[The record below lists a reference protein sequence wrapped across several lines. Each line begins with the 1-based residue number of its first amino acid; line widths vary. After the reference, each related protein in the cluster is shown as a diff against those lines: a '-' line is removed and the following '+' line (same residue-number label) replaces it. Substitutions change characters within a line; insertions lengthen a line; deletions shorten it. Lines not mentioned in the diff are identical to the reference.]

1 MFEDTVVVVTG
12 GAKGIGKAIAQEF
25 ARAGAHVCVMDLLPN
40 DYFVGDVGDKAALE
54 AFYAVLADGNAALI
68 GGAMPDE
75 SFYYAP

>member
-1 MFEDTVVVVTG
+1 MQAAVAQSAIPRANMVCLTGED
-12 GAKGIGKAIAQEF
+12 
-25 ARAGAHVCVMDLLPN
+25 M
-40 DYFVGDVGDKAALE
+40 KAALE